1 MTSSYFTGINPDLLA
16 RIPMTARTVIEVGCG
31 AGNFATAYLAL
42 NPQARYIGVE
52 LNAAAAQQAGELL
65 ACVIEGDVETDE
77 TINALDNALGETLAD
92 VLIFGD
98 VLEHLQDPWT
108 ALKILRQRLQPQG
121 ICVACIPNV
130 SHWSLL
136 QQQIQGQWTYTDAGL
151 LDRTHLRFF
160 TRQSAQTMFE
170 ETGWTMVD
178 ATPRILWPEKTEQAV
193 KCLTPLAQA
202 WGVPAESLQSDVS
215 AFQWVIRAV
224 NGPVPTG
231 LNVAGLGL
239 RKMAGVTEARL
250 DYPLAALRSLP
261 GVQAVWSSTQLSIPR
276 QWAPGILVLHRSFV
290 NNPALINTLEGL
302 ATRGWLLVS
311 DMDDDPRHWGAY
323 AESDFRAFR
332 GVHAVTVST
341 EPLAQLIKEWNPEV
355 AVLAN
360 AVMQLPCVA
369 AETPKAGRLK
379 VFFGALNR
387 QADWQPIMLALARTA
402 ETLKSEMDWVVVHD
416 QAFFDGLPAGVNKQF
431 HPTLDPA
438 NYMEVLSECD
448 VSLLPLQDTPF
459 NRLKSD
465 LKLIESCAA
474 GAVPICSSV
483 VYGAREEHRLVARF
497 AETPKDWA
505 QALLTLCSDPAEL
518 AQRRQRGREYV
529 ASCRMHGQ
537 MATQREALYRDW
549 LSRREALELARR
561 QRLADRGLPLTVPD
575 PAGV

>member
-1 MTSSYFTGINPDLLA
+1 
-16 RIPMTARTVIEVGCG
+16 
-31 AGNFATAYLAL
+31 
-42 NPQARYIGVE
+42 
-52 LNAAAAQQAGELL
+52 
-65 ACVIEGDVETDE
+65 
-77 TINALDNALGETLAD
+77 
-92 VLIFGD
+92 
-98 VLEHLQDPWT
+98 
-108 ALKILRQRLQPQG
+108 
-121 ICVACIPNV
+121 
-130 SHWSLL
+130 
-136 QQQIQGQWTYTDAGL
+136 
-151 LDRTHLRFF
+151 
-160 TRQSAQTMFE
+160 MFE

-202 WGVPAESLQSDVS
+202 WGIPAESLQSDVS

-224 NGPVPTG
+224 NGPVPTA

-261 GVQAVWSSTQLSIPR
+261 GVQAVWSSSQLSIPR

-302 ATRGWLLVS
+302 AARGWLLVS

-341 EPLAQLIKEWNPEV
+341 EPLAQLMKEWNPEV
-355 AVLAN
+355 AVLPN
-360 AVMQLPCVA
+360 AVMQLPRVA
-369 AETPKAGRLK
+369 AQTPKAGRLK

-387 QADWQPIMLALARTA
+387 QADWQPIMPALARTA